1 MKRTL
6 SMLVS
11 LALVLTLCFPVF
23 SIAAAA
29 DDGGEAY
36 LLGLSANSP
45 KCAKTDLRE
54 VFGDSLTD
62 MLTTYYGLEAE
73 GDSDTFKQ
81 VTALSSYSVP
91 EPGYYTAY
99 RTTATTGGLLN
110 KKPDWTQATTVRVEI
125 KLYYTATCTVSG
137 GDGGALYLNGEAV
150 SGSVRLY
157 QGSEYTFSVNPIEN
171 YEYALTGAE
180 EDVAFEPDS
189 NIEVSLVYTKLAY
202 ATVSL
207 TVGEGGGAEI
217 VSGDRVVSNGRV
229 SEGEGFSV
237 NVTPDAKN
245 GYYLESLTIEKDGE
259 PCEGASVEA
268 VADGESYDITVTFAK
283 AGIEFPDV
291 EVNYVDI
298 EKGNFDAIRDSI
310 ISQVSFVPDDFADG
324 AEFEVKYVTGS
335 ILGVDIYEELDN
347 NPILPSNHKFG
358 YSGESGELEL
368 GNTETVRV
376 TCTNSRF
383 PGVKL
388 VAAATATVT
397 DLRIPAAV
405 EACTVT
411 ITYGDD
417 LKSALLKVIRVTDED
432 GRCVEFDEDRI
443 KVAPESLDVKL
454 LQQQEVSVYFLGN
467 DTYAPAVG
475 TAGVYVRQANASLDV
490 KSETITFGETPAIE
504 VRSDPEDLDYIVFI
518 AGVDGDATGFIS
530 IYIPESV
537 QKLMV
542 MDLGFFSINFYDVM
556 REYMKDGVTFAELK
570 QLIESISQTVN
581 ADGIDALVGDSGF
594 DIESLRTVLD
604 ILSSLPTFDIKAK
617 ITLGNPPKNAG
628 VYIVGAATAT
638 LNYKFRAD
646 LAYLVIKPKT
656 DSEEESVALRFKNE
670 MGNSNTLTYEEAQ
683 SFVFGADLE
692 VGGNVVESS
701 NVKHSYFGFT
711 FDGKPVLTTESPI
724 VNPGVYKEIAFI
736 LGGNFY
742 AEPIMREYT
751 VEKIPVNITAPEMTV
766 VYDGAP
772 HEIRFTTNLSETEED
787 SIFIMYSGDCYMS
800 PKAPTNAGTY
810 TVILKHRGDCLHSCA
825 AVTTTLTIEKAP
837 VVVDVYCAE
846 TVVYGVL
853 GNLKRNRDLV
863 NPAGLSADVTG
874 LPGGETL
881 EVTPYIVETEEFPHV
896 GTYAVSASF
905 TENSNYDVTVN
916 NAVLKIIPRP
926 VEVVIDDATKVYG
939 DANPAFTYQ
948 INDFGTYASAFKYDD
963 SAETAKIAAVSLKVG
978 EKQGSNPNTYAIVA
992 ELGESGSSD
1001 DYEIK
1006 VVKNGVLTVL
1016 PRKLTVTIDSKSKV
1030 YGEDDPELTY
1040 TVEGALEGDELN
1052 IVLTREPGESAGTYA
1067 ISGTA
1072 SNSNYIVSFAGENG
1086 ETGVFTIKSK
1096 TVIIKVISATK
1107 TVGDED
1113 PEFEITVEDEFGNPI
1128 DPESIGLVISREAGE
1143 EAGTYRITV
1152 LLENGDYTF
1161 DSETFVGGELTIEP
1175 EKPAAEDN
1183 PNTTDIAEETDN
1195 TGAVILWVSVSVLLV
1210 CMLAAA
1216 GARVFRRR
1224 RLTR

>member
-36 LLGLSANSP
+36 QLELSANSP
-45 KCAKTDLRE
+45 KCTRSDMRGI
-54 VFGDSLTD
+54 FGDSPLTAAS
-62 MLTTYYGLEAE
+62 YALEAE
-73 GDSDTFKQ
+73 GDADTFKQ

-91 EPGYYTAY
+91 APGFYTAY
-99 RTTATTGGLLN
+99 RSTSIS
-110 KKPDWTQATTVRVEI
+110 KPDWTQATTVRVEI
-125 KLYYTATCTVSG
+125 KFYYTATCTVSG
-137 GDGGALYLNGEAV
+137 SDDGALYLNGEAV

-283 AGIEFPDV
+283 ARIEFPDV

-432 GRCVEFDEDRI
+432 GRCVEFEEDRI

-504 VRSDPEDLDYIVFI
+504 VRSNPEDLDYIVFI

-656 DSEEESVALRFKNE
+656 DSEEESVALRFRSE
-670 MGNSNTLTYEEAQ
+670 MGNGNVLSYEEAQ
-683 SFVFGADLE
+683 SFEFGGVLE
-692 VGGNVVESS
+692 VGGSRIESA
-701 NVKHSYFGFT
+701 NVKSVYYGVTFG
-711 FDGKPVLTTESPI
+711 GKPVFSSGSPA
-724 VNPGVYKEIAFI
+724 VTPGVYKEIVFS
-736 LGGNFY
+736 LGGNY
-742 AEPIMREYT
+742 LPLPIVRDYT
-751 VEKIPVNITAPEMTV
+751 VEKIPVDITAPDMSA
-766 VYDGAP
+766 VYDGTP
-772 HEIRFTTNLSETEED
+772 HKIRFSTNLDEFEED
-787 SIFIMYSGDCYMS
+787 RIFVMYSGEGYKSCE
-800 PKAPTNAGTY
+800 APTNAGTY
-810 TVILKHRGDCLHSCA
+810 TVTLKYCGDCMRQCA
-825 AVTTTLTIEKAP
+825 SATATLTIEKAP
-837 VVVDVYCAE
+837 VVINVSCAE
-846 TVVYGVL
+846 DVVYGLADYGAVASA
-853 GNLKRNRDLV
+853 
-863 NPAGLSADVTG
+863 AGLSAVASG
-874 LPGGETL
+874 LPYGEAL
-881 EVTPYIVETEEFPHV
+881 DATPYVVKTENFPHV
-896 GTYAVSASF
+896 GTYTVSATF
-905 TENSNYDVTVN
+905 VDNPNYDVTVN
-916 NAVLKIIPRP
+916 DAVLNIIPRP
-926 VEVVIDDATKVYG
+926 VEVLIDNASKVYG
-939 DANPAFTYQ
+939 EADPELTYTADGALEGDDLG
-948 INDFGTYASAFKYDD
+948 IELTRGEGNDVGTYAISGAASNGDYAVTFKGEGGETGVFTISAKRMSVIINNASKVYGEADPELTYTIED
-963 SAETAKIAAVSLKVG
+963 AKRGDAPG
-978 EKQGSNPNTYAIVA
+978 IVLTR
-992 ELGESGSSD
+992 EPGESVGTYVISGAAS
-1001 DYEIK
+1001 
-1006 VVKNGVLTVL
+1006 NGNYAVTFTGEGGETGVFTISA
-1016 PRKLTVTIDSKSKV
+1016 RSATVTIDSKSKV
-1030 YGEDDPELTY
+1030 YGEADPELTY
-1040 TVEGALEGDELN
+1040 TADGALDGEDLGV
-1052 IVLTREPGESAGTYA
+1052 VLSREAGESVGTYV

-1072 SNSNYIVSFAGENG
+1072 SNGNYAVTFTGEGG
-1086 ETGVFTIKSK
+1086 ETGVFTINAK
-1096 TVIIKVISATK
+1096 TVIIKVNSTTK
-1107 TVGDED
+1107 TVGEED
-1113 PEFEITVEDEFGNPI
+1113 PDFDITVEDEFGNPI
-1128 DPESIGLVISREAGE
+1128 DPETIGLIVSR
-1143 EAGTYRITV
+1143 
-1152 LLENGDYTF
+1152 
-1161 DSETFVGGELTIEP
+1161 
-1175 EKPAAEDN
+1175 
-1183 PNTTDIAEETDN
+1183 
-1195 TGAVILWVSVSVLLV
+1195 
-1210 CMLAAA
+1210 
-1216 GARVFRRR
+1216 
-1224 RLTR
+1224 